1 MLFCCMQETG
11 AGNESSFFSLAK
23 PQTVDAEAG
32 DIAGIG
38 WVRYDDPEVRTFK
51 LNAERQNGR
60 AAMLGIT
67 GCLIHELLGVDALY
81 PTGGLGG
88 AAPPPIIAALAVEG
102 RSGDVQMFSEG
113 DIGVLPPLGVY
124 DPLGLIET
132 RDMRRYEIMEIKHG
146 RAAMFGFLHVIAI
159 EAGVRLPGYLST
171 SQNLKFE
178 DVPAGCF
185 ASLEAVPTAGWLQI
199 MVLTCM
205 QEAGTGFASKP
216 QTDDAEAGDIALDSW
231 VRYDDPEVRTFKLNA
246 ERQNGRAAML
256 GITGCLI
263 HELLGVDALYPTGGL
278 GGAAPPPIIAA
289 LGVAGSETQA
299 DLETLAKGLNP
310 VVGFWD
316 PLSLAE
322 GEFWEQSNEATI
334 GFLRHAEIKHGRVAM
349 AGFVGYC
356 VHANG
361 IHFPWKVPG
370 DELCTPGVSPPELW
384 QNIPTVAKLQIIA
397 TIGFFE
403 FFSEAAMSQ
412 MPDANGVSRK
422 MGRTGWSE
430 GPGGAHYMRGGKPGV
445 FPSFKAT
452 GASQPILPHPVP
464 LDLWDPFGFT
474 KNKSEEWKAQKLRVE
489 INNG

>member
-1 MLFCCMQETG
+1 MG
-11 AGNESSFFSLAK
+11 
-23 PQTVDAEAG
+23 
-32 DIAGIG
+32 
-38 WVRYDDPEVRTFK
+38 DDPEVKAFK

-60 AAMLGIT
+60 AAMLGVT

-88 AAPPPIIAALAVEG
+88 AAPPTIVAALAVQG
-102 RSGDVQMFSEG
+102 RSGSVQMFSEG

-132 RDMRRYEIMEIKHG
+132 RDMRRYEIVEIKHG
-146 RAAMFGFLHVIAI
+146 RAAMLGFLHIIAI
-159 EAGVRLPGYLST
+159 EAGIRVPGYLSV
-171 SQNLKFE
+171 SQDLKFS

-216 QTDDAEAGDIALDSW
+216 QTDDAEPGDIALDSW

-289 LGVAGSETQA
+289 LAVGGQSDIVPK
-299 DLETLAKGLNP
+299 LETPADMEVLAKGLNP

-316 PLSLAE
+316 PLNL
-322 GEFWEQSNEATI
+322 
-334 GFLRHAEIKHGRVAM
+334 
-349 AGFVGYC
+349 
-356 VHANG
+356 
-361 IHFPWKVPG
+361 
-370 DELCTPGVSPPELW
+370 
-384 QNIPTVAKLQIIA
+384 
-397 TIGFFE
+397 
-403 FFSEAAMSQ
+403 
-412 MPDANGVSRK
+412 
-422 MGRTGWSE
+422 
-430 GPGGAHYMRGGKPGV
+430 
-445 FPSFKAT
+445 
-452 GASQPILPHPVP
+452 
-464 LDLWDPFGFT
+464 
-474 KNKSEEWKAQKLRVE
+474 
-489 INNG
+489 